1 MRISLKFIA
10 LLWVGLL
17 IIIGGLLFNAYT
29 KFKPETFIA
38 LLTEQVQKN
47 YPGAKLNVGKIA
59 YRFSL
64 DFNLK
69 LKEIHLRR
77 SGKLLGSIGEI
88 ELKVPWWVLLV
99 NRGSARVSLSNLD
112 IFIDQEA
119 AHTVENKTE
128 TPESKTVRVEIPS
141 YFADTK
147 FTLKASSISIRDIH
161 NARRYFT
168 VSKLLVREFQY
179 GKNSAFEINIPV
191 EINHNGSQY
200 LSDLWLF
207 GDLTPEPAEWKL
219 NYRGEFRSRENTDKF
234 HIDDLVI
241 IGKTSFQP
249 SSLGISSD
257 INLLDEKDPI
267 GSGQI
272 TASQDNLNVLI
283 KFDKLPLGYFGFIYE
298 SIKNP
303 YLVKLDGH
311 AAGELKFKKKFDSS
325 KADID
330 GKLNFPGEL
339 TLADKNAIPGHW
351 QVGFQ
356 NTRWE
361 ISFISPKGEVSF
373 FRRSVLDGKQNKV
386 SLYSEELGFTGMDLD
401 KTMGVVKPLHH
412 FLNEPND
419 SFYTTAI
426 TCKKCLQEEKLID
439 GNFRYGQ
446 SVGQKFYQAD
456 LSDESSSFKVVYG
469 SKGND
474 KKSLDVNFT
483 KFNWKKSYQ
492 LFEPYFNANTGVID
506 GKLEGRWEDNWES
519 GQWLSQLTASDVT
532 GGNGLVTDF
541 ITKSASFFDLKFKE
555 IRPSA
560 MNISVKNNILSINS
574 LLLDTGESVKI
585 TGSLSS
591 KQKSTLTLSYP
602 KNKSFKPIKKEV
614 IEPYWMQKDEK

>member
-17 IIIGGLLFNAYT
+17 IIIGGLLFNAYS

-112 IFIDQEA
+112 IFIDQET
-119 AHTVENKTE
+119 AHTVEDKPA
-128 TPESKTVRVEIPS
+128 TPEAKTIKVEIPS

-179 GKNSAFEINIPV
+179 GKNSAFEVNIPI
-191 EINHNGSQY
+191 EINHNGAQY

-207 GDLTPEPAEWKL
+207 GDVTPEPAQWKL

-241 IGKTSFQP
+241 IGNTSFQP
-249 SSLGISSD
+249 SSLGVSSE
-257 INLLDEKDPI
+257 INLLDEKEPI
-267 GSGQI
+267 GSGQV
-272 TASQDNLNVLI
+272 TANQDNLNIVI
-283 KFDKLPLGYFGFIYE
+283 KFDKLPLDYFSFIYE

-311 AAGELKFKKKFDSS
+311 ATGELKFKKKFDSS

-330 GKLNFPGEL
+330 GKLNFPGDL
-339 TLADKNAIPGHW
+339 FLADKHSVPGQW

-361 ISFISPKGEVSF
+361 VSFISPKGEVSF

-386 SLYSEELGFTGMDLD
+386 NLFSEELGFTGMELN
-401 KTMGVVKPLHH
+401 KTIGIVKPLDR
-412 FLNEPND
+412 FINEPND
-419 SFYTTAI
+419 FFYTTAI
-426 TCKKCLQEEKLID
+426 TCKKCVLQDKLVD
-439 GNFRYGQ
+439 GSFRYGQ
-446 SVGQKFYQAD
+446 SVGQKFYQGD
-456 LSDESSSFKVVYG
+456 LTDENSSFKVIFG
-469 SKGND
+469 SKGGN
-474 KKSLDVNFT
+474 KKSLDVNFSQ
-483 KFNWKKSYQ
+483 FNWQKSFQ
-492 LFEPYFNANTGVID
+492 LLEPYFNADSGIID
-506 GKLEGRWEDNWES
+506 GKLEGRWEDSWES
-519 GQWLSQLTASDVT
+519 GLWLTQITGKGLT
-532 GGNGLVTDF
+532 GEKGLVTDF
-541 ITKSASFFDLKFKE
+541 ITKSASFFGPYPKE
-555 IRPSA
+555 IKPTA
-560 MNISVKNNILSINS
+560 LNVSVKNNILSLNS
-574 LLLDTGESVKI
+574 LLLESAESVKI